1 MSYLSRVA
9 ICFALLGSVLLLIHY
24 NDFDLRF
31 QSLFF
36 DLNTKKWFI
45 DKDDL
50 FLKFWFYRFPKI
62 LLISYGVGL
71 IIWGI
76 KLKIYN
82 QEIELQK
89 KILFLILV
97 LILTPLIVATFK
109 HYSPIHCPASLIE
122 FGGGRE
128 HISPIDLFNFDLFSQ
143 QPGKCFPAGH
153 ASGGFSLI
161 ALYFV
166 MNTRRSK
173 FISLLLALSMG
184 WIMGLY
190 QISKGAHYLSDTV
203 VTLSIA
209 CLVSITLKEILQIN
223 VRPAKVITKV

>member
-9 ICFALLGSVLLLIHY
+9 ICLVLLGSVLLLIHY

-36 DLNTKKWFI
+36 NLQTKTWFI
-45 DKDDL
+45 DKDDM

-62 LLISYGVGL
+62 LLISYGVAL

-89 KILFLILV
+89 KILFLVLV
-97 LILTPLIVATFK
+97 LVLTPLIVATFK
-109 HYSPIHCPASLIE
+109 HYSPIHCPASLIN
-122 FGGGRE
+122 FGGGIK
-128 HISPIDLFNFDLFSQ
+128 HISPIDLFNLDLFSQ
-143 QPGKCFPAGH
+143 VPGKCFPAGH

-161 ALYFV
+161 ALYFI
-166 MNTRRSK
+166 MSTRRSK
-173 FISLLLALSMG
+173 LTSLFLAMSLG
-184 WIMGLY
+184 WTMGLY
-190 QISKGAHYLSDTV
+190 QISKGAHYLSDTI

-209 CLVSITLKEILQIN
+209 YLVSISLKEVLQIN
-223 VRPAKVITKV
+223 NSTANVVTKM